1 MPSKNAISNLG
12 TSRASPRL
20 LRSVR
25 DLLRQLGRPRR
36 LRREPITSRYL
47 PSLDSEVNRNVL
59 MSSSEEF
66 IRSVIAELPSRCRI
80 VIERLEFDGQSVPD
94 VARALALSERQVYR
108 DRALALNVIARRLSS
123 YSQDAPRAI
132 EVSQP
137 VDARLSQARMLEQVG
152 QLAMAATI
160 LSDIAEASD
169 DPRDRSSTYCALA
182 RLALEQGSSSAAR
195 SYAERAISTAMNA
208 NGDTLARCEVDA
220 VLGAIALRHG
230 RAEAATEVLRRSCIG
245 LRSVVHGTQ
254 QDRSTEA
261 LARAL
266 LSLSLSYDACGAFQ
280 KARDATGEAMV
291 RLGEMARPTTTL
303 QLEARAQMAST
314 SHFLGESS
322 KYAEAELRTCYDAA
336 VDGGFILIA
345 MDIAVTLATFYRL
358 RGAGDLAI
366 KLLAPLATVC
376 KNVTTS
382 RAKACYFGS
391 FATILSSSGNVGVA
405 EVMLSQALE
414 STLPAQPDIEAQLHL
429 VATRTKL
436 IAGSPLEAI
445 DESVKAQLLLLELG
459 RTGLLGVSLH
469 LRSLALIALGRYRE
483 AMQTVQDAVDALS
496 AGHPQ
501 ARALAQ
507 GTLASLRAAG
517 TQHLRPTGANVASI
531 TTAALCGNNS
541 GRVDGKR

>member
-1 MPSKNAISNLG
+1 MPRKNAISNLG
-12 TSRASPRL
+12 TSLASPRL
-20 LRSVR
+20 VRAVR
-25 DLLRQLGRPRR
+25 DLLRQLGRPCR
-36 LRREPITSRYL
+36 LRRDSITSRYL

-59 MSSSEEF
+59 TSSSEGF

-80 VIERLEFDGQSVPD
+80 VIERIEFDGQSVAN
-94 VARALALSERQVYR
+94 VAKALALSERQVYR
-108 DRALALNVIARRLSS
+108 DRALALNLIARRLSA
-123 YSQDAPRAI
+123 YPQDAPRAV

-137 VDARLSQARMLEQVG
+137 VDARLSYARMLEQVG
-152 QLAMAATI
+152 QLGLASTV

-169 DPRDRSSTYCALA
+169 DPRDRASTYCALA

-195 SYAERAISTAMNA
+195 SYAERAISSAMNA
-208 NGDTLARCEVDA
+208 NGDTLARCEADA

-230 RAEAATEVLRRSCIG
+230 RAEAASEILRRSCTG

-254 QDRSTEA
+254 QARSTEA

-266 LSLSLSYDACGAFQ
+266 LSLSRSYDARGAFQ
-280 KARDATGEAMV
+280 KARDAADEAVV
-291 RLGEMARPTTTL
+291 RLGEMARPITTL
-303 QLEARAQMAST
+303 QLEARAQMAT
-314 SHFLGESS
+314 ILHFLGESS
-322 KYAEAELRTCYDAA
+322 QCAEAELRTCYDGA
-336 VDGGFILIA
+336 VGSGFILIA

-358 RGAGDLAI
+358 RGAGDLAV
-366 KLLAPLATVC
+366 KLLAPLASVC
-376 KNVTTS
+376 KNVTIS
-382 RAKACYFGS
+382 RTKACYFGS
-391 FATILSSSGNVGVA
+391 FATILSSSGNIGLA
-405 EVMLSQALE
+405 EVMLSQAVE
-414 STLPAQPDIEAQLHL
+414 STLPAQPDIEAKLHL

-469 LRSLALIALGRYRE
+469 LRSLALIALGRYGE
-483 AMQTVQDAVDALS
+483 ALQTVQDAVDALS

-517 TQHLRPTGANVASI
+517 TRHLPTRGANVASI
-531 TTAALCGNNS
+531 TAKALCGNNS